1 MNQIPKPGEIYRHFK
16 GRLYQVVTVAEHT
29 ETGEKLV
36 IYQALYGRYGVF
48 ARPLS
53 MFTEETD
60 REKYPDADQRYRFER
75 IIPGEGETESSESQ
89 TSDENTAKPSS
100 PQAAGIKASHP
111 ETSAAAPQELSSPN
125 AAAPWEPSSPNAAA
139 SREPSSPNTVT
150 SSECSGINPLLMS
163 FVEAR
168 DLDVKLEILSAME
181 GKASQGDMDL
191 LCEALDLPAGSGE
204 VEEQMESIRKYLQMR
219 RKFDGGRLR

>member
-111 ETSAAAPQELSSPN
+111 ETSAAAPQEPSSPD
-125 AAAPWEPSSPNAAA
+125 AAAP
-139 SREPSSPNTVT
+139 REPSSPNTVA

>member
-29 ETGEKLV
+29 ETKEKLV

-75 IIPGEGETESSESQ
+75 IVPGEGRPNPQ
-89 TSDENTAKPSS
+89 S
-100 PQAAGIKASHP
+100 PK
-111 ETSAAAPQELSSPN
+111 
-125 AAAPWEPSSPNAAA
+125 
-139 SREPSSPNTVT
+139 
-150 SSECSGINPLLMS
+150 
-163 FVEAR
+163 
-168 DLDVKLEILSAME
+168 
-181 GKASQGDMDL
+181 
-191 LCEALDLPAGSGE
+191 LPARI
-204 VEEQMESIRKYLQMR
+204 QRNR
-219 RKFDGGRLR
+219 HPPRLPA

>member
-29 ETGEKLV
+29 ETKEKLV

-75 IIPGEGETESSESQ
+75 IVPGEGETESSESQ
-89 TSDENTAKPSS
+89 TSGENTTKPSS

-111 ETSAAAPQELSSPN
+111 ETSAAAPQEPSSPD
-125 AAAPWEPSSPNAAA
+125 AAAP
-139 SREPSSPNTVT
+139 REPSSPNTVA